1 MLQISTF
8 NDSLQG
14 QNNPGLSWVTFT
26 GDPDAPIEPKSVS
39 SKHYTFT
46 DVDKSKVNNKIP
58 DVDRFETR
66 LELKLCFPIAHSSI
80 HTA

>member
-46 DVDKSKVNNKIP
+46 DVDKSKVKNTIP
-58 DVDRFETR
+58 DVV
-66 LELKLCFPIAHSSI
+66 
-80 HTA
+80 